1 VKGLKH
7 SEKMKGEMMLSV
19 ARFAIR
25 IAVTPRPLE
34 PFFPSRIAEFKEAI
48 NENENQKNGNLYF

>member
-1 VKGLKH
+1 
-7 SEKMKGEMMLSV
+7 MMLSV